1 MASAWGS
8 SWGVSWASAWGAAA
22 GGGGIVGCFYQANFA
37 QADFIQPCPTPPVPT
52 PREVWWPVVGRGDRH
67 RPTHDV
73 GLARELRRQAA
84 ELRRQ
89 IDARQAELRRAEQ
102 DEQARIARAKQL
114 RRKKHAAAEL
124 AAARRTEE
132 LQQAHI
138 ASLRDELAQLQLRR
152 AELEREQDER
162 ARCNA
167 ACFLLLLAN

>member
-1 MASAWGS
+1 MA
-8 SWGVSWASAWGAAA
+8 
-22 GGGGIVGCFYQANFA
+22 
-37 QADFIQPCPTPPVPT
+37 
-52 PREVWWPVVGRGDRH
+52 
-67 RPTHDV
+67 
-73 GLARELRRQAA
+73 
-84 ELRRQ
+84 LRRQ
-89 IDARQAELRRAEQ
+89 IEERQDELRRAEQ

-124 AAARRTEE
+124 SAARRTEE